1 MITTNGEVFLSYIRI
16 LTTCHYYVAMANT
29 LFSQKEI
36 DYLKSQHLARIATA
50 AARPSSEE
58 SGSLQ
63 PDVVPVGF
71 DFDGDYFYIGG
82 MNLLKS
88 TKYKNVLQNNKVAIV
103 VDDLKS
109 VNPWDPK
116 GMKIYGTA
124 DIVTRQGGYMDRT
137 DHSNPQYIR
146 ISPKKK
152 WSWGID
158 GPVFVEGR
166 FNVKKA
172 EKS

>member
-1 MITTNGEVFLSYIRI
+1 
-16 LTTCHYYVAMANT
+16 MANR

-36 DYLKSQHLARIATA
+36 DYLKSQRLARIATA
-50 AARPSSEE
+50 VATSSDER
-58 SGSLQ
+58 GSIQ

-71 DFDGDYFYIGG
+71 DFDG
-82 MNLLKS
+82 LKS

-103 VDDLKS
+103 IDDLKS
-109 VNPWDPK
+109 VDPWDPR

-137 DHSNPQYIR
+137 GHSNPQYIR

-158 GPVFVEGR
+158 EPIFVEGR
-166 FNVKKA
+166 FNVKRA
-172 EKS
+172 EGS

>member
-1 MITTNGEVFLSYIRI
+1 MVNVII
-16 LTTCHYYVAMANT
+16 
-29 LFSQKEI
+29 FSEKEI
-36 DYLKSQHLARIATA
+36 EYVKSQRLARIATA
-50 AARPSSEE
+50 AASSSPSE
-58 SGSLQ
+58 GSIQ

-71 DFDGDYFYIGG
+71 DFDGEYFYVSG
-82 MNLLKS
+82 MNILKS
-88 TKYKNVLQNNKVAIV
+88 TKYKNVLKNNKVAFVI
-103 VDDLKS
+103 DDLKS
-109 VNPWDPK
+109 VDPWDPR
-116 GMKIYGTA
+116 GVKIYGTA
-124 DIVTRQGGYMDRT
+124 DIVTRQGGYMDGT

-158 GPVFVEGR
+158 EPIFVEGR